1 MSEKLMQQ
9 RERLTKEVERMRQ
22 KCETIQQEFERDG
35 GASPEEAQ
43 LIASCFAKLETLS
56 QKVEVHGAP
65 ATARSA
71 SASTASAGS
80 AGALPPSL
88 PPADRKDEDIAA
100 EIMDK
105 QIAILEGWQTAL
117 YNFDTTMTNSADAE
131 ASPDFQ
137 KVIVGHF
144 ADKLMGA
151 IMAHAPGAAE
161 LDAISKAISGEY
173 QRAAAAG
180 ASAKLRD
187 FLIQHAKSIGKL
199 KQKTLAERQGF
210 ISAVRA
216 KREAIEGP
224 GAGAGGKT
232 TKVKGGGKVIT
243 GKEVDDYGMMRMALL
258 DTLTA
263 VDKTLSASTPE
274 ALFKLL
280 SEEWIRGGKRRG
292 PAGTTIQNVVVIRLN
307 PDYSIKDSHIQGSGG
322 QKLAE
327 QLLRDNPDGVDV
339 YGLKAPRRIVLLAA
353 KGGAW
358 DAILELD
365 AKGNDK
371 STGAILEGNTTAL
384 YKYLKAKGLP
394 KTKNLTGD

>member
-9 RERLTKEVERMRQ
+9 RERLNKEVERMRQ
-22 KCETIQQEFERDG
+22 KCATIQQEFERDG
-35 GASPEEAQ
+35 GPSPEEAK
-43 LIASCFAKLETLS
+43 LIESCLAKLETLS
-56 QKVEVHGAP
+56 QKVEVHGSP
-65 ATARSA
+65 ATASAASA
-71 SASTASAGS
+71 SASSAKASAGS

-88 PPADRKDEDIAA
+88 PPVDRKDEDIAA

-151 IMAHAPGAAE
+151 IMEHAPGAAE
-161 LDAISKAISGEY
+161 LDALGKAISGEY

-187 FLIQHAKSIGKL
+187 FLIQHAKAIGKL

-224 GAGAGGKT
+224 GGGGK
-232 TKVKGGGKVIT
+232 KVKLKGGGAVVT

-258 DTLTA
+258 DTLAA
-263 VDKTLSASTPE
+263 VDKTLAGATPE
-274 ALFKLL
+274 AFFKLL
-280 SEEWIRGGKRRG
+280 SEEWIRGGKRKSHG
-292 PAGTTIQNVVVIRLN
+292 VTVQNVVVIRLN
-307 PDYSIKDSHIQGSGG
+307 PDYSIKDAHIQGSGG

-327 QLLRDNPDGVDV
+327 QLLKDEPDGVDV
-339 YGLKAPRRIVLLAA
+339 YGLKAPRRIILLA
-353 KGGAW
+353 KNGYW

-371 STGAILEGNTTAL
+371 STGAIIEGNTTAL

-394 KTKNLTGD
+394 KTKTLTGD